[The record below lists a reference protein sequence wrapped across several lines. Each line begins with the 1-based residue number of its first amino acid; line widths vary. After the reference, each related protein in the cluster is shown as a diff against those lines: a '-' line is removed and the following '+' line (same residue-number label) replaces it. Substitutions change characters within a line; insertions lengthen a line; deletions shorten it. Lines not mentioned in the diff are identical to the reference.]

1 MVRGTRGGS
10 TKSKRSDS
18 MTQNHQHKKGNAAI
32 PKDHRVLKEGFLIKR
47 VGVLKLWKSRY
58 FVLLEDLICYFL
70 KEEQKETLLPTGRIF
85 FSDITSVDRAAKK
98 SHPYSLCIHTGHK
111 KHVMSCA
118 TYEEREAWVNKLWEA
133 SESHKTKEQNDPVRR
148 QSTKL
153 GKDFKRITIKKDPKH
168 GIGCTIKNVAGAI
181 FVSRI
186 IPDGP
191 VATTGVLRPGMNI
204 LFYYSICCN
213 LYTLVT
219 KFKVTIKVFIIPSP

>member
-1 MVRGTRGGS
+1 MVRGTSDS
-10 TKSKRSDS
+10 TKSKRTDS
-18 MTQNHQHKKGNAAI
+18 MTQQPKKGSVPI
-32 PKDHRVLKEGFLIKR
+32 PKDHRVLKEGFLNKR

-85 FSDITSVDRAAKK
+85 FSDISAVDRVAKK
-98 SHPYSLCIHTGHK
+98 SHPNSMCIHTSNK
-111 KHVMSCA
+111 KHIMSCN
-118 TYEEREAWVNKLWEA
+118 TYEERESWINKLWEA
-133 SESHKTKEQNDPVRR
+133 SESHKNKEQNDPVRR

-191 VATTGVLRPGMNI
+191 VATTGVLRPGMI
-204 LFYYSICCN
+204 IISIFLFFS
-213 LYTLVT
+213 
-219 KFKVTIKVFIIPSP
+219 

>member
-1 MVRGTRGGS
+1 MVRSSGGDS
-10 TKSKRSDS
+10 TKAKRSGS
-18 MTQNHQHKKGNAAI
+18 MTQNHQQNNKKGSVAI
-32 PKDHRVLKEGFLIKR
+32 PKDHRVLKEGFLNKR

-85 FSDITSVDRAAKK
+85 FSDITAVDRVSKK
-98 SHPYSLCIHTGHK
+98 SHPNSMCIQTSHK

-118 TYEEREAWVNKLWEA
+118 TYEEREAWINKLWEA
-133 SESHKTKEQNDPVRR
+133 SESHKNKEQNDPVRR

-191 VATTGVLRPGMNI
+191 VATTGVLRPGIN
-204 LFYYSICCN
+204 
-213 LYTLVT
+213 
-219 KFKVTIKVFIIPSP
+219 FIYPIWFLNYVY